1 MMSSSSQSTIG
12 LAQRKFLAQL
22 RRIPN
27 IFLPLPLHSASH
39 LKLCECI
46 GVCVD
51 SVHQLLSGF
60 VERLNI
66 LPHYGVQVEKLN
78 TAVGHPSH
86 HAPQTRPHGGAQRAR
101 ATPSRRTGPSPENVD
116 EFLHGHTHEWWVH
129 LLAFPVNDPLVWIE
143 PAHAIQSQPIYRQ
156 RNHLT
161 LVHNEQIL
169 HQELLSRA
177 KVVLRERCPKTM
189 MMVEESELNSQKKS
203 IKLVKAKKDTFLG
216 ANLANKNN
224 LKSDS
229 RNPFF
234 FTLALFRFLIHQARK
249 LNSPRQLH
257 TRSPPSPYRISQYR
271 GCTLEAPNQPA
282 HFRPQ
287 RDSLKWRHSYTTRI
301 QCVYSPW

>member
-39 LKLCECI
+39 LKPCECI

-101 ATPSRRTGPSPENVD
+101 ARVRAHSALALPPPGALVRAPRMLTNSFTVILMSGGSTCLHFQSMILSFGSNLLTLFNPSR
-116 EFLHGHTHEWWVH
+116 
-129 LLAFPVNDPLVWIE
+129 
-143 PAHAIQSQPIYRQ
+143 
-156 RNHLT
+156 
-161 LVHNEQIL
+161 
-169 HQELLSRA
+169 
-177 KVVLRERCPKTM
+177 
-189 MMVEESELNSQKKS
+189 S
-203 IKLVKAKKDTFLG
+203 IASVT
-216 ANLANKNN
+216 
-224 LKSDS
+224 
-229 RNPFF
+229 
-234 FTLALFRFLIHQARK
+234 I
-249 LNSPRQLH
+249 
-257 TRSPPSPYRISQYR
+257 
-271 GCTLEAPNQPA
+271 
-282 HFRPQ
+282 
-287 RDSLKWRHSYTTRI
+287 
-301 QCVYSPW
+301 